1 MLFIFLHPSR
11 EVKSVT
17 LSLPF
22 RSSLPLSFSFFLSVF
37 SLSVSVSVSL
47 YIFTRPLKTYQLH
60 PAPASRFPLPL
71 PLPAPA
77 PSFKSATTSLHPA
90 PALYPSFANPHNSPD
105 IQSFHRT
112 RNDIPLHSKTII
124 IIFTEDLPLLTTHG
138 RRSADPDN
146 NDGRSILIVDTFLK
160 EVCVC
165 RLAIGVVLW
174 LYDLTVGEFAAVGN
188 VFVRYVG
195 VIKSVLLFLFFLS
208 IFSALFVCAYH
219 CYYAIIFYLIM
230 TIIFFYYYYRYY
242 YNNNYYYC

>member
-1 MLFIFLHPSR
+1 MLLFSYIHQERLNQSLSLSLFIPPSLC
-11 EVKSVT
+11 
-17 LSLPF
+17 LSL
-22 RSSLPLSFSFFLSVF
+22 FSFLSVF
-37 SLSVSVSVSL
+37 SLSRYLSL

-60 PAPASRFPLPL
+60 PAPAPAPASHFPLPASRF

-90 PALYPSFANPHNSPD
+90 PALYPSFANPHNSP
-105 IQSFHRT
+105 FHRT

-188 VFVRYVG
+188 VFVR
-195 VIKSVLLFLFFLS
+195 
-208 IFSALFVCAYH
+208 
-219 CYYAIIFYLIM
+219 
-230 TIIFFYYYYRYY
+230 
-242 YNNNYYYC
+242 